1 MEEEQEEGSMLTNS
15 MPKAP
20 SNQQVHV
27 LREFQ
32 VQCIK
37 MWLEY
42 ISNLHNGLPTL
53 KKRVSSF
60 LKLENKI

>member
-1 MEEEQEEGSMLTNS
+1 
-15 MPKAP
+15 
-20 SNQQVHV
+20 
-27 LREFQ
+27 
-32 VQCIK
+32 

-60 LKLENKI
+60 LKLENKILNEFEKVERQVEYCLMLIVT